1 MDFEIDDPNDDL
13 LLSPIK
19 HKKKEEQQNL
29 SEIDDDLQL
38 LEEEE
43 DDDENNSMPKLK
55 HDDRKSELE
64 MQCMMLN
71 NSNTLKESLS
81 MLSVRNE
88 EKGEITKE
96 LKYIK
101 ILDDSFGDIYPLFY
115 LNNEQRKRLH
125 EKITITKFNKKT
137 ICISK

>member
-43 DDDENNSMPKLK
+43 DDDDENNSMPKLK

-81 MLSVRNE
+81 MLSVRDE

-101 ILDDSFGDIYPLFY
+101 ILDDSFDDIYPLFY

-125 EKITITKFNKKT
+125 EKITIT
-137 ICISK
+137 